1 MVPNARALRHRSRV
15 LWGVT
20 ALASAAMGCRDL
32 DEWALAE
39 HEAYCGAL
47 VSAPLFQEGLLPEG
61 TPPTLR
67 MRLDL
72 DVQRLA
78 SRPGTLT
85 TDDAARGLCSANG
98 DPLFLEAPLRTI
110 TEALHDPLSTATIGE
125 GRDQNVF
132 AYVDSACGHSM
143 IAVLSL
149 MNGGGVEV
157 RLLKPGPEPNTE
169 PPDTEPSAD
178 TPKTE
183 RPGFGLFVLER
194 QRKTDCA
201 Y

>member
-1 MVPNARALRHRSRV
+1 MVPKARALRHPVRGHPVRALCGV
-15 LWGVT
+15 L
-20 ALASAAMGCRDL
+20 ALASTTVGCRDL

-39 HEAYCGAL
+39 HEAYCGSL

-61 TPPTLR
+61 TPPALR

-72 DVQRLA
+72 DVQHLA

-110 TEALHDPLSTATIGE
+110 AEALHDPLSTATIGE

-132 AYVDSACGHSM
+132 AYVESACGHSM

-157 RLLKPGPEPNTE
+157 RLLKPGPEP
-169 PPDTEPSAD
+169 DAD

-194 QRKTDCA
+194 QRKVDCA
-201 Y
+201 F